1 MDINNNRDAD
11 IRFHNLTAVDRV
23 YTMFYD
29 ETNNVRKLH
38 LTPDGLNVDAP
49 ACFVLG
55 GIAHAGQDREIDIS
69 ALRARLQIQASTK
82 EIKLEHIGKG
92 DFPSLLNSAK
102 MKGILEWIGEQ
113 GLHVHFQ
120 VVDLIYWSIVDIV
133 DSILAEVAEAP
144 LMAIGAELKDDL
156 YRVLRSNL
164 PATVVLLRHYNY
176 PNVGRDRTAEFVA
189 TLLEMVEGTQGL
201 LHDFNYQMLRG
212 VLQMAL
218 RFESLVFLDG
228 EKPNVLIED
237 FSTFYIKRICLFKH
251 ARHVLDAEPRV
262 RDQVER
268 HQITD
273 NGKPFVNYEFVDS
286 VDCPGVQISDVVA
299 GLLGKAFTFLN
310 RNSMGNLHAAKQ
322 SLSIRQQGCLQLLVD
337 LLDRSIAENVAF
349 ANFVVSHEDRRRAA
363 YLLDL

>member
-1 MDINNNRDAD
+1 MDVNKNRDAD
-11 IRFHNLTAVDRV
+11 IRLHNLTAVDRV
-23 YTMFYD
+23 YTIFYD

-38 LTPDGLNVDAP
+38 LTADGLNVNDP

-55 GIAHAGQDREIDIS
+55 GIAHSGLAKEIDMG
-69 ALRARLQIQASTK
+69 ALRDRLRIQATTK

-92 DFPSLLNSAK
+92 DFLSLLNSKK
-102 MKGILEWIGEQ
+102 MECILEWIGEQ
-113 GLHVHFQ
+113 GLHLHFQ

-133 DSILAEVAEAP
+133 DSILAEVREGA
-144 LMAIGAELKDDL
+144 LMAAGPGLKNDL
-156 YRVLRSNL
+156 YAVLRSNVS
-164 PATVVLLRHYNY
+164 ATVALLRHFNY
-176 PNVGRDRTAEFVA
+176 PDVGGDRTAEFVA
-189 TLLEMVEGTQGL
+189 TLLGKVEASRGL
-201 LHDFNYQMLRG
+201 LPDFNYQMLRG

-218 RFESLVFLDG
+218 KFESLVFLEG

-237 FSTFYIKRICLFKH
+237 FSTFYLKRICLFKH
-251 ARHVLDAEPRV
+251 ARHVLDVEPRV

-273 NGKPFVNYEFVDS
+273 NGQPFRNFEFVDS

-310 RNSMGNLHAAKQ
+310 RNGMGRLQAAKQ
-322 SLSIRQQGCLQLLVD
+322 SLSDRQRRCLQLLMD
-337 LLDRSIAENVAF
+337 ILNRSIEENVAF

-363 YLLDL
+363 YLLHL